1 MSKRNRQ
8 AGHNYERQIAQE
20 LRNLGFIALTS
31 RECDRSLD
39 RAGIDL
45 RTDFPLPPQIK
56 NMCNTPNV
64 EEILKRAGI
73 LFWKKTRKAGSKFM
87 PVDEYVIMRKEDFY
101 STFL

>member
-20 LRNLGFIALTS
+20 LRSLGFIALTS

-39 RAGIDL
+39 RAGVDL
-45 RTDFPLPPQIK
+45 KTDFPLAPQIK
-56 NMCNTPNV
+56 CMCNTPNI

-73 LFWKKTRKAGSKFM
+73 LFWKKTRKAGKNFM
-87 PVDEYVIMRKEDFY
+87 PAGEYVIMKKSEFY
-101 STFL
+101 DKFL